1 MYRLENVSK
10 RFGDSLVLENIS
22 FSLPSKGLVAIK
34 GRSGSGKSTLLN
46 LMSLMETPTEGKIF
60 YKGVDTSTLKEKER
74 DSFRSFECSFVYQH
88 FNLEEGLSVV
98 QNIELPLR
106 LRGEKNQ
113 EISSKS
119 NSLLEKFGLFE
130 HKNKKVKLLSGG
142 EKQRVALCRSI
153 ISEPKVLFA
162 DEPTG
167 ALDKGNERIV
177 MDELKELSKE
187 ILVVLVSHNE
197 RIISKYADH
206 VIELSDGRQV
216 SKPLSF
222 PEIEEKMVMRKKKTN
237 YGFLSSFLGHNYKG
251 NKIKNAVALA
261 SGAIGYATLLL
272 SLGFY
277 AGSQKKL
284 EEERSSSLLYTA
296 INVSKK
302 TSYAIEGSPLSLSKT
317 VRPSKDEIIDA
328 FKGLDVVIGN
338 DYSYFLPT
346 YNAYE
351 SNGFPKD
358 PVAFCPI
365 NDLSLKDREKTF
377 LVEGKAP
384 QGESMSFALVNEE
397 FEKNLGE
404 KALGKIISVRN
415 KTKVSEAGVT
425 DDVELSYSFR
435 VLGVVHE
442 FPFLNVPRVYYSY
455 PALSKE
461 MARTKLPNISKNRG
475 ESVSVASFVSE
486 ASPSSEYS
494 GYSFLTFFKEKDM
507 WKIEKTGMEVG
518 GLSLMSDPLAI
529 NQSFMALT
537 DAFAGC
543 LIPFII
549 IEVLGIAFIL
559 GSLSYS
565 SFMERR
571 KQAAI
576 LTALGASKN
585 DRSFVYEGEGFL
597 NAFLSSIVALV
608 LSFPLER
615 LLSSYLKSQ
624 TGMAS
629 LIDIPYFSYLGY
641 PFLPVVVTI
650 VFALVVALFSSAL
663 PLGFVAKRPLAEELR
678 DE

>member
-153 ISEPKVLFA
+153 ISEPKILFA

-222 PEIEEKMVMRKKKTN
+222 PETEEKMVMRKKKTN
-237 YGFLSSFLGHNYKG
+237 YGFLSSFLGYNYKG

-284 EEERSSSLLYTA
+284 EDERSSSLLYTA

-518 GLSLMSDPLAI
+518 GLSLTSDPLAI

-549 IEVLGIAFIL
+549 IEILGIAFIL

-615 LLSSYLKSQ
+615 LLSFYLKSQ

>member
-10 RFGDSLVLENIS
+10 RFGGFLALENIS

-34 GRSGSGKSTLLN
+34 GKSGSGKSTLLN

-60 YKGVDTSTLKEKER
+60 YKGIDTSSLKEKER
-74 DSFRSFECSFVYQH
+74 DSFRAFECSFVYQH
-88 FNLEEGLSVV
+88 FNLEEELSVV
-98 QNIELPLR
+98 QNIELPLQ
-106 LRGEKNQ
+106 LRGDKNQ
-113 EISSKS
+113 EIYSKS
-119 NSLLEKFGLFE
+119 SSLLEKFGLFE
-130 HKNKKVKLLSGG
+130 HKNKKAKLLSGG
-142 EKQRVALCRSI
+142 EKQRVALCRAI
-153 ISEPKVLFA
+153 VTEPKVLFA

-167 ALDKGNERIV
+167 ALDKGNEKIV
-177 MDELKELSKE
+177 MDELKSLSKD

-206 VIELSDGRQV
+206 VIELKDGRQI
-216 SKPLSF
+216 SEPLSF
-222 PEIEEKMVMRKKKTN
+222 PEFKDEVASRKKKTN
-237 YGFLSSFLGHNYKG
+237 YRFLSSFLGHNYKG
-251 NKIKNAVALA
+251 NKVKNAVALI

-277 AGSQKKL
+277 TGSQKKL
-284 EEERSSSLLYTA
+284 EEERSSSLLYMVA
-296 INVSKK
+296 NVSKK

-317 VRPSKDEIIDA
+317 VRPSKDEVVEA

-338 DYSYFLPT
+338 DYSFFLPT

-377 LVEGKAP
+377 LVEGRAP

-404 KALGKIISVRN
+404 KALGKILTVRS
-415 KTKVSEAGVT
+415 KTKVSEGDIT
-425 DDVELSYSFR
+425 DDVELSYNFR

-455 PALSKE
+455 L
-461 MARTKLPNISKNRG
+461 
-475 ESVSVASFVSE
+475 VSE

-494 GYSFLTFFKEKDM
+494 GYSYLTFFKEKDM
-507 WKIEKTGMEVG
+507 WRIENSGMEVG
-518 GLSLMSDPLAI
+518 GLSLTSDPLAI

-543 LIPFII
+543 LIPFIV

-585 DRSFVYEGEGFL
+585 DRSFIYEGEGFL
-597 NAFLSSIVALV
+597 NAFLSSIIALV

-624 TGMAS
+624 TGMSS

-641 PFLPVVVTI
+641 PMLPIAVTI
-650 VFALVVALFSSAL
+650 VFALIVALFSSAL
-663 PLGFVAKRPLAEELR
+663 PLTFVAKRPLAEELR

>member
-1 MYRLENVSK
+1 M
-10 RFGDSLVLENIS
+10 
-22 FSLPSKGLVAIK
+22 VA
-34 GRSGSGKSTLLN
+34 
-46 LMSLMETPTEGKIF
+46 
-60 YKGVDTSTLKEKER
+60 
-74 DSFRSFECSFVYQH
+74 
-88 FNLEEGLSVV
+88 
-98 QNIELPLR
+98 
-106 LRGEKNQ
+106 
-113 EISSKS
+113 
-119 NSLLEKFGLFE
+119 
-130 HKNKKVKLLSGG
+130 
-142 EKQRVALCRSI
+142 
-153 ISEPKVLFA
+153 
-162 DEPTG
+162 
-167 ALDKGNERIV
+167 
-177 MDELKELSKE
+177 
-187 ILVVLVSHNE
+187 
-197 RIISKYADH
+197 
-206 VIELSDGRQV
+206 
-216 SKPLSF
+216 
-222 PEIEEKMVMRKKKTN
+222 
-237 YGFLSSFLGHNYKG
+237 
-251 NKIKNAVALA
+251 
-261 SGAIGYATLLL
+261 
-272 SLGFY
+272 
-277 AGSQKKL
+277 
-284 EEERSSSLLYTA
+284 
-296 INVSKK
+296 NVSKK

-317 VRPSKDEIIDA
+317 VRPSKDEVVEA

-338 DYSYFLPT
+338 DYSFFLPT

-377 LVEGKAP
+377 LVEGRAP

-404 KALGKIISVRN
+404 KAVGKTLTVRN
-415 KTKVSEAGVT
+415 KTKVSEGGVT
-425 DDVELSYSFR
+425 DDVELSYNFR

-461 MARTKLPNISKNRG
+461 MARTKLPNISKERG

-494 GYSFLTFFKEKDM
+494 GYSYLTFFKEKDM
-507 WKIEKTGMEVG
+507 WRIENSGMEVG
-518 GLSLMSDPLAI
+518 GLSLTSDPLAI

-585 DRSFVYEGEGFL
+585 DRSFIYEGEGFL
-597 NAFLSSIVALV
+597 NAFLYSIIALV

-624 TGMAS
+624 TGMSS

-641 PFLPVVVTI
+641 PMLPIAVTI
-650 VFALVVALFSSAL
+650 VFALIVALFSSAL
-663 PLGFVAKRPLAEELR
+663 PLTFVAKRPLAEELR

>member
-177 MDELKELSKE
+177 MDELKELAKE
-187 ILVVLVSHNE
+187 ILVVRVSHNE

-222 PEIEEKMVMRKKKTN
+222 PETEEKMVMRKKKTN
-237 YGFLSSFLGHNYKG
+237 YGFLSSFLGYNYKG

-518 GLSLMSDPLAI
+518 GLSLTSDPLAI

-615 LLSSYLKSQ
+615 LLSFYLKSQ

-641 PFLPVVVTI
+641 PFLPVVATI

>member
-10 RFGDSLVLENIS
+10 RFGDFLALENIS

-34 GRSGSGKSTLLN
+34 GKSGSGKSTLLN

-60 YKGVDTSTLKEKER
+60 YKGIDTSSLKEKER

-88 FNLEEGLSVV
+88 FNLEEELSVV
-98 QNIELPLR
+98 QNIELPLQ
-106 LRGEKNQ
+106 LRGDKNQ
-113 EISSKS
+113 EIYSKS
-119 NSLLEKFGLFE
+119 TSLLEKFGLFE

-153 ISEPKVLFA
+153 ITEPKVLFA

-167 ALDKGNERIV
+167 ALDKGNEKIV
-177 MDELKELSKE
+177 MDELKALSKD
-187 ILVVLVSHNE
+187 ILVVLVSHSE

-206 VIELSDGRQV
+206 VIELKDGRQI

-222 PEIEEKMVMRKKKTN
+222 PEVEEEMVIHKKRTN

-251 NKIKNAVALA
+251 NKVKNAVALV

-277 AGSQKKL
+277 SGSQKKL
-284 EEERSSSLLYTA
+284 EEERSSSLLYTVA
-296 INVSKK
+296 NVSKK

-317 VRPSKDEIIDA
+317 VRPSKDEIKEA

-338 DYSYFLPT
+338 DFSFFLPT

-377 LVEGKAP
+377 LVEGRAP

-404 KALGKIISVRN
+404 KAVGKTLTVRS
-415 KTKVSEAGVT
+415 KTKVSEGGVT
-425 DDVELSYSFR
+425 DDVELSYNFR
-435 VLGVVHE
+435 VLGIVHE

-461 MARTKLPNISKNRG
+461 MARTKLPNISKERG

-494 GYSFLTFFKEKDM
+494 GYSYLTFFKEKDM
-507 WKIEKTGMEVG
+507 WRIEQSGMEVG
-518 GLSLMSDPLAI
+518 GLSITSDPLAI

-543 LIPFII
+543 LIPFIV

-585 DRSFVYEGEGFL
+585 DRSFIYEGEGFL
-597 NAFLSSIVALV
+597 NAFLSSIIALV

-624 TGMAS
+624 TGMGS

-641 PFLPVVVTI
+641 PMLPIVATV
-650 VFALVVALFSSAL
+650 VFALIVALFSSAL

>member
-10 RFGDSLVLENIS
+10 RFGDFLALENIS

-34 GRSGSGKSTLLN
+34 GKSGSGKSTLLN

-60 YKGVDTSTLKEKER
+60 YKGIDTSSLKEKER

-88 FNLEEGLSVV
+88 FNLEEELSVV
-98 QNIELPLR
+98 QNIELPLQ
-106 LRGEKNQ
+106 LRGDKNQ
-113 EISSKS
+113 EIYSKS
-119 NSLLEKFGLFE
+119 TSLLEKFGLFE

-153 ISEPKVLFA
+153 ITEPKVLFA

-167 ALDKGNERIV
+167 ALDKGNEKIV
-177 MDELKELSKE
+177 MDELKALSKD

-206 VIELSDGRQV
+206 VIELKDGRQI

-222 PEIEEKMVMRKKKTN
+222 PEVEEEMVIRKKKTN

-251 NKIKNAVALA
+251 NKVKNAVALV
-261 SGAIGYATLLL
+261 SGSIGYATLLL

-277 AGSQKKL
+277 SGSQKKL
-284 EEERSSSLLYTA
+284 EEERSSSLLYTVA
-296 INVSKK
+296 NVSKK

-317 VRPSKDEIIDA
+317 VRPSKDEIKEA

-338 DYSYFLPT
+338 DFSFFLPT

-377 LVEGKAP
+377 LVEGRAP

-404 KALGKIISVRN
+404 KAVGKTLTVRS
-415 KTKVSEAGVT
+415 KTKVSEGGVT
-425 DDVELSYSFR
+425 DDVELSYNFR
-435 VLGVVHE
+435 VLGIVHE

-461 MARTKLPNISKNRG
+461 MARTKLPNISKERG

-494 GYSFLTFFKEKDM
+494 GYSYLTFFKEKDM
-507 WKIEKTGMEVG
+507 WRIEQSGMEVG
-518 GLSLMSDPLAI
+518 GLSITSDPLAI

-543 LIPFII
+543 LIPFIV

-585 DRSFVYEGEGFL
+585 DRCFIYEGEGFL
-597 NAFLSSIVALV
+597 NAFLSSIIALV

-624 TGMAS
+624 TGMGS

-641 PFLPVVVTI
+641 PMLPIVATV
-650 VFALVVALFSSAL
+650 VFALIVALFSSAL

>member
-1 MYRLENVSK
+1 MRFVS
-10 RFGDSLVLENIS
+10 VL
-22 FSLPSKGLVAIK
+22 
-34 GRSGSGKSTLLN
+34 
-46 LMSLMETPTEGKIF
+46 
-60 YKGVDTSTLKEKER
+60 
-74 DSFRSFECSFVYQH
+74 
-88 FNLEEGLSVV
+88 
-98 QNIELPLR
+98 
-106 LRGEKNQ
+106 
-113 EISSKS
+113 
-119 NSLLEKFGLFE
+119 
-130 HKNKKVKLLSGG
+130 
-142 EKQRVALCRSI
+142 
-153 ISEPKVLFA
+153 
-162 DEPTG
+162 
-167 ALDKGNERIV
+167 
-177 MDELKELSKE
+177 
-187 ILVVLVSHNE
+187 
-197 RIISKYADH
+197 
-206 VIELSDGRQV
+206 
-216 SKPLSF
+216 
-222 PEIEEKMVMRKKKTN
+222 
-237 YGFLSSFLGHNYKG
+237 
-251 NKIKNAVALA
+251 
-261 SGAIGYATLLL
+261 
-272 SLGFY
+272 
-277 AGSQKKL
+277 
-284 EEERSSSLLYTA
+284 
-296 INVSKK
+296 SKK

-317 VRPSKDEIIDA
+317 VRPSKDEVVEA

-338 DYSYFLPT
+338 DYSFFLPT

-377 LVEGKAP
+377 LVEGRAP

-404 KALGKIISVRN
+404 KALGKILTVRS
-415 KTKVSEAGVT
+415 KTKVSEGDIT
-425 DDVELSYSFR
+425 DDVELSYNFR

-461 MARTKLPNISKNRG
+461 MARTKLPNISKERG

-494 GYSFLTFFKEKDM
+494 GYSYLTFFKEKDM
-507 WKIEKTGMEVG
+507 WRIENSGMEVG
-518 GLSLMSDPLAI
+518 GLSLTSDPLAI

-585 DRSFVYEGEGFL
+585 DRSFIYEGEGFL
-597 NAFLSSIVALV
+597 NAFLSSIIALV

-624 TGMAS
+624 TGMSS

-641 PFLPVVVTI
+641 PMLPIAVTI
-650 VFALVVALFSSAL
+650 VFALIVALFSSAL
-663 PLGFVAKRPLAEELR
+663 PLTFVAKRPLASKQNHEPIEKTLFFVLKKDREDLYPVLDKRVDKMVEMGLENEVVPLLKKYGEDAPAFRAIGVKEFIPYVEGKQDIETVIENIKLDTRHYVKRQDTFFRHQFPAIEVSSLEDILKVIENER
-678 DE
+678 DN